1 MIAAPTLVRSIP
13 WHETFP
19 YSDLLVCE
27 FPTTQSAVGLSTSLV
42 PESKQSAAQKV
53 SRVAQYIY
61 QKVVRRKPVPY
72 QPSPKE
78 PKYLLCYV
86 EEELACGH
94 KVTVHLDGSETLT
107 ARTRACH
114 ECAGW
119 FGGLKLPPGKKPNA
133 SILRS
138 YERIK
143 KQAGE
148 SQWWALIFGGAW
160 LGLLAL
166 IVFTHLPKLYVY
178 QYPADTFQIVQKI
191 DPFHYRMRRIHSGL
205 DSFSREFTTTFCS
218 NYPLA
223 FSAGETLIW
232 LAYEDKGCWDVSGK
246 ELGYLFLRDDK
257 GNVILAPNCYW
268 KDDVLA
274 ECKGEPKW

>member
-1 MIAAPTLVRSIP
+1 MRPSLIQ
-13 WHETFP
+13 TF
-19 YSDLLVCE
+19 S
-27 FPTTQSAVGLSTSLV
+27 SASLDDT
-42 PESKQSAAQKV
+42 ESPV
-53 SRVAQYIY
+53 ERLSRVAHYIY
-61 QKVVRRKPVPY
+61 QRVIRRKAVPF
-72 QPSPKE
+72 QPSPKNSE
-78 PKYLLCYV
+78 HILYFVK
-86 EEELACGH
+86 EELECGH
-94 KVTVHLDGSETLT
+94 TVEVYPDGVETFT
-107 ARTRACH
+107 ARKRNCH
-114 ECAGW
+114 ECSSW
-119 FGGLKLPPGKKPNA
+119 FGGLKLPAGKKPNA

-148 SQWWALIFGGAW
+148 SQWWALIFGGAC

-191 DPFHYRMRRIHSGL
+191 DPFHYKMRRVHAGL

-274 ECKGEPKW
+274 ECKGVPRWEEK